1 MTTDRR
7 ARVVVAASGDDAEAR
22 LAARA
27 LLMSGL
33 EVVFVGGD
41 QSVDQLVRTAAAEDA
56 GRLVVDGSDE
66 DLGRLRSALDREGL
80 TDVEAE
86 GCDRPDAPQDAANG

>member
-1 MTTDRR
+1 
-7 ARVVVAASGDDAEAR
+7 VVVGASGDDGAAR

-41 QSVDQLVRTAAAEDA
+41 QSVEQLMRTVVAEDA

-66 DLGRLRSALDREGL
+66 DLDAVRSALDREGL
-80 TDVEAE
+80 ADVETAR
-86 GCDRPDAPQDAANG
+86 CDLPDAPQEAANG